1 MTDADISCETCC
13 FWQRLDL
20 GMDIGECRYRA
31 PSPRASQT
39 STTSWPITTDD
50 DWCGDWDETGDD
62 DELVDAEFEDIIERL
77 TEPPKRRRWWRRSA
91 A

>member
-1 MTDADISCETCC
+1 MTDISCDSCC
-13 FWQRLDL
+13 YWQRLDPD
-20 GMDIGECRYRA
+20 MDIGECRYRA

-50 DWCGDWDETGDD
+50 DWCGDWEDTDD
-62 DELVDAEFEDIIERL
+62 DDSDDLVDAEFDDIVERL
-77 TEPPKRRRWWRRSA
+77 NTAPKRRWWRRSA